1 MLYFTYSFNNLICYS
16 LYIKREVIQVE
27 KSVNSSWLKNVAYD
41 FGMILQQKTWLV
53 ILIILGPIFHIVA
66 YTKYRKEKANREE
79 TLVVDDYS
87 KEYLDKLRKQIRQEE
102 KKKDEYLKLD
112 RSEAER
118 DKRVEEIVQ
127 DRVKQRSDRQSR
139 ERLKLYSEVC
149 ADLFASTGGF
159 ILALVLALPM
169 TLVMFILSSPIASF
183 IVRRV
188 LLMLLVIMGVVVV
201 VFTLLYLSP
210 SDPARNILGEQATLA
225 EVENFRELYGLNDSY
240 LTQLFRS
247 IVSVFTFDFGNTF
260 QGNVSVMA
268 DIFSRFPITLTITFF
283 SLIISLLVALPAG
296 IYAGINPNTKFDYVF
311 MFFALIGVSMP
322 TFWLGLLFILTFSV
336 ELGVLPATYS
346 PIDNTSLIMPVIVL
360 GVTLM
365 AAVSRMARSST
376 LEVINEDYIM
386 TAQSKGLSRMRV
398 IMRHV
403 IPNALIPVITI
414 VGLQFSVML
423 GGSAVTE
430 QVFTIPGIGSYIVE
444 KQFLPDVPAVLGGV
458 VYVAVVLSIVNLFID
473 ILYSFIDPRI
483 RTKIQN
489 GQIK

>member
-1 MLYFTYSFNNLICYS
+1 M
-16 LYIKREVIQVE
+16 Q
-27 KSVNSSWLKNVAYD
+27 KSVKSSWLQNVAYD
-41 FGMILQQKTWLV
+41 FGLILQNRTWLI
-53 ILIILGPIFHIVA
+53 ILILLGPIFHLIA
-66 YTKYRKEKANREE
+66 YLRYRKIRESRE
-79 TLVVDDYS
+79 DTIIVDDYS
-87 KEYLDKLRKQIRQEE
+87 DDYLNDLRQSIYDEEVRKEEYLDFSRT
-102 KKKDEYLKLD
+102 D
-112 RSEAER
+112 AER
-118 DKRVEEIVQ
+118 NKRVDEL
-127 DRVKQRSDRQSR
+127 VKNHIDERSTLQGQQ
-139 ERLKLYSEVC
+139 RLKLYTEVC
-149 ADLFASTGGF
+149 ANLFSTMGGF
-159 ILALVLALPM
+159 VSALILALPM
-169 TLVMFILSSPIASF
+169 TIAVFILSSPIASF
-183 IVRRV
+183 IVRRF
-188 LLMLLVIMGVVVV
+188 LLMLLVIMGVIVI

-210 SDPARNILGEQATLA
+210 SDPARNILGEQATAA
-225 EVENFRELYGLNDSY
+225 EVANFREVYGLNDPY
-240 LTQLFRS
+240 ITQLLRA
-247 IVSVFTFDFGNTF
+247 IRSVFTFDFGNTF

-268 DIFSRFPITLTITFF
+268 DIFSRFPITLAITFF

-296 IYAGINPNTKFDYVF
+296 IYAGINPNTKFDYIF

-336 ELGVLPATYS
+336 ELGLLPATYS
-346 PIDNTSLIMPVIVL
+346 PIDNTSLVMPVIVL

-386 TAQSKGLSRMRV
+386 TAQSKGLTKMRV
-398 IMRHV
+398 ILRHV
-403 IPNALIPVITI
+403 IPNALIPIITI

-444 KQFLPDVPAVLGGV
+444 KQFLPDIPAVLGGV
-458 VYVAVVLSIVNLFID
+458 VYVAVVLSVVNLFID